1 MAPGTGLARATSAL
15 GLGPPLPRLHREW
28 AHPSHVCTGIRHDR
42 VQAGLLTAG
51 GHRPFHAPQPQRLCC
66 VVAAVWLSI
75 ARLHWCL
82 LRAVCSVSTQRTPSC
97 ECAEYAQR
105 VRRHLVLPPLL
116 RSGLPRLLLGALL
129 RLPARLRPRQL
140 SCVCVCVCVYAYT
153 CIYLNKY
160 NIYIVHVHTY
170 TQCDERREASAQQ
183 RYFPGARA
191 SACWRWQGRATPA
204 LGFQLFYVSK

>member
-1 MAPGTGLARATSAL
+1 MYVHTYIHTYVYTYVCMYVYIHTYIHSYVYTYIRIYVCIYVYIYI
-15 GLGPPLPRLHREW
+15 
-28 AHPSHVCTGIRHDR
+28 HV
-42 VQAGLLTAG
+42 
-51 GHRPFHAPQPQRLCC
+51 
-66 VVAAVWLSI
+66 
-75 ARLHWCL
+75 
-82 LRAVCSVSTQRTPSC
+82 
-97 ECAEYAQR
+97 
-105 VRRHLVLPPLL
+105 
-116 RSGLPRLLLGALL
+116 
-129 RLPARLRPRQL
+129 
-140 SCVCVCVCVYAYT
+140 CVCVCVCVYAYT